1 MIGNDTGFHPS
12 HGCIKSLYIDKLTVF
27 LNSTQSK
34 SFFLL
39 RTEALTL
46 YIGFTVYMSSAMKY
60 ISIFHK
66 SAIFF
71 LRYLAEVPDFF
82 EMEEYIEDV
91 MKRKNCLL
99 IERRVVEKSL
109 LGKEAIIVW
118 IVKKLEEK

>member
-1 MIGNDTGFHPS
+1 MRRITFVFRSQNKDRS
-12 HGCIKSLYIDKLTVF
+12 HLIWVIF
-27 LNSTQSK
+27 P
-34 SFFLL
+34 FLL
-39 RTEALTL
+39 GRLEQ
-46 YIGFTVYMSSAMKY
+46 GFTVYMSSAMKY

-91 MKRKNCLL
+91 IKRKNCLL

-118 IVKKLEEK
+118 IVKKLEEKWPIIVWIVKKIEEK